1 MRVAEMLPAARK
13 VVCKLL
19 AVKPGEEVVVIAD
32 SDTDTAMVYA
42 IVGTLKDVGAEYS
55 LAFIPNRA
63 GIRNHDL
70 TKFVDQGLEAADV
83 VIGITTASPAGAYA
97 KRIAQLKNAGRLRSM
112 SMVLRDYE
120 DWTGGAASADYDGI
134 RDRGNRLGEIW
145 ARGKELRLTSPAGT
159 EFHARIEGEK
169 LEPNLGFATQAG
181 EAAAFPDGE
190 QSQMP
195 TEGTAQGVIVIDGP
209 LFRFG
214 IPQRPLV
221 FHVEEGRVRS
231 IDGTGNVAER
241 IRRLLATHRNAD
253 NVAEIGVG
261 LNDGAEFNGRFEEE
275 KKALG
280 TVHVALGDNISYG
293 GTVACTLHMD
303 MVLYNPTLRID
314 SRVVLEGGKL
324 TI

>member
-1 MRVAEMLPAARK
+1 
-13 VVCKLL
+13 
-19 AVKPGEEVVVIAD
+19 VKPGEEVVVIAD

-42 IVGTLKDVGAEYS
+42 IAGMLKDVGAEYS
-55 LAFIPNRA
+55 VAFIPNRS
-63 GIRNHDL
+63 GTRNHDL
-70 TKFVDQGLEAADV
+70 TKFVDQGLEIADV
-83 VIGITTASPAGAYA
+83 VIGITAASPAGAYA
-97 KRIAQLKNAGRLRSM
+97 TRIGQLKNAGRLRCM
-112 SMVLRDYE
+112 SMVLRDYD
-120 DWTGGAASADYDGI
+120 DWTGGAASADYERI
-134 RDRGNRLGEIW
+134 KERGNRLGEIW

-159 EFHARIEGEK
+159 ELYARIEGEK
-169 LEPNLGFATQAG
+169 MEPNLGFATQAG

-195 TEGTAQGVIVIDGP
+195 TEGTAQGVVVIDGP

-214 IPQRPLV
+214 IPQPPLV
-221 FHVEEGRVRS
+221 FHVEDGRVRAIEGKGTIADRMRS
-231 IDGTGNVAER
+231 I
-241 IRRLLATHRNAD
+241 LAKHRNAD

-280 TVHVALGDNISYG
+280 TVHVALGDNVGYG
-293 GTVACTLHMD
+293 GTVGCALHMD
-303 MVLYNPTLRID
+303 MVLYSPTLRID